1 MINIVLYFIIIVERV
16 TKVDKKAENFKR
28 LAENRT
34 NKIIDMLELL
44 GNLSNK
50 SNYSYTQEQVELIFD
65 SIEKELNIQKQKFL
79 KKEET
84 KKKKFRL

>member
-1 MINIVLYFIIIVERV
+1 M
-16 TKVDKKAENFKR
+16 DKKAENFKR

-65 SIEKELNIQKQKFL
+65 SIEAELEIQKQKFL
-79 KKEET
+79 KKEEP